1 MTRIIR
7 FYNKRF
13 SRLQGSSDVRAVPIR
28 QEEVESPSHAGAGN
42 QRKARKRKA
51 KQKISDLDVVALFL

>member
-1 MTRIIR
+1 MTHIIR

-28 QEEVESPSHAGAGN
+28 QEEVQSPHAGAGN

-51 KQKISDLDVVALFL
+51 KQKICDLDVVALFL